1 MSTANTDLIAR
12 VPGLTAST
20 VGSLP
25 CIDIATPLCKGRVFL
40 QGAHVAAFEPKGQ
53 RPVLWMSERSWFE
66 PGKPIRGGIP
76 ICFPWFG
83 QSGPAGAPAHGFARL
98 RSFELTSAELT
109 DDGAVRLCL
118 SLMDDAEGRALY
130 PHSFRAELRA
140 TFSETLELAFRV
152 VNMGQAE
159 MRHTEALHT
168 YFAVSDVRH
177 VAVRGLAGAPYSD
190 HVGGITEHVDGD
202 EAIRFVAETDRVYT
216 SKSSTMIEDPGFGRR
231 IIVEKS
237 GSDSTVVWNPWIAK
251 AARMPDYGDDEW
263 PGMVCIE
270 TANARASVVTLAP
283 GAAHELALRLVCAA
297 M

>member
-1 MSTANTDLIAR
+1 
-12 VPGLTAST
+12 
-20 VGSLP
+20 
-25 CIDIATPLCKGRVFL
+25 
-40 QGAHVAAFEPKGQ
+40 
-53 RPVLWMSERSWFE
+53 
-66 PGKPIRGGIP
+66 
-76 ICFPWFG
+76 
-83 QSGPAGAPAHGFARL
+83 
-98 RSFELTSAELT
+98 
-109 DDGAVRLCL
+109 
-118 SLMDDAEGRALY
+118 
-130 PHSFRAELRA
+130 
-140 TFSETLELAFRV
+140 
-152 VNMGQAE
+152 MGQAE